1 MPKDN
6 VGSVYIKDLPLYIQE
21 EIEYMLNKLGLSD
34 SEVSSLL
41 NSKIE
46 ELEGVL
52 DPKVLYEIH
61 GLVEDDYD
69 HYFNTYEDKFLVDDY
84 DLEEEDDFGEV
95 IPDAYENIL
104 YIDFSPSGARYT
116 LSGEFMGEPFE
127 FTYGGSGEH
136 VLEMIWNAIENLAR
150 ILDLEYVDEYM
161 FDEIYIDDNQADI
174 NLIVDDYYN
183 EQIEDEQTVS
193 FEPDFDEPEGDDY

>member
-1 MPKDN
+1 MPTN
-6 VGSVYIKDLPLYIQE
+6 NIGSLAIKELPIYIQE
-21 EIEYMLNKLGLSD
+21 EIEYMLNKLRLSD

-46 ELEGVL
+46 DLEGIL
-52 DPKVLYEIH
+52 APEVLYEIY

-69 HYFNTYEDKFLVDDY
+69 HYFNVYEDKFLVDDY

-116 LSGEFMGEPFE
+116 LSGDFMGESFE
-127 FTYGGSGEH
+127 FKYGGSGEH
-136 VLEMIWNAIENLAR
+136 AYEMIWNALNELAQMHN
-150 ILDLEYVDEYM
+150 LEYVDEYM
-161 FDEIYIDDNQADI
+161 FDEVYIDGHREYV

-183 EQIEDEQTVS
+183 EQAEDEQMVS
-193 FEPDFDEPEGDDY
+193 TEPDFNESDGGDY